1 MDVGDYKHCCRVD
14 EVVFELDLRIFALQC
29 LGHDF
34 PPQTRARQD
43 VRLVYRVYRKRRV
56 ARNSNLRRHTRDA
69 LDLLYTIDHCV
80 PRDVLL
86 RRDALFFT
94 LAKVDAADEF
104 ADDDYVDAS
113 GDGILQRRVD
123 YERV

>member
-1 MDVGDYKHCCRVD
+1 M
-14 EVVFELDLRIFALQC
+14 FELDLRVFPLQC
-29 LGHDF
+29 LGHYF

-43 VRLVYRVYRKRRV
+43 VCLVHRVYRKRRV
-56 ARNSNLRRHTRDA
+56 KRDSNLRRHARDA
-69 LDLLYTIDHCV
+69 LDLLHTIDHRV

-94 LAKVDAADEF
+94 LAKVDTADEL
-104 ADDDYVDAS
+104 ADDDDVDAS

>member
-1 MDVGDYKHCCRVD
+1 M
-14 EVVFELDLRIFALQC
+14 VFELDLRVFTLQC
-29 LGHDF
+29 LRHDS

-43 VRLVYRVYRKRRV
+43 VRLVYRVNRKRRV
-56 ARNSNLRRHTRDA
+56 GRDSNLRRHARDA
-69 LDLLYTIDHCV
+69 LDLLHAIDHRV

-86 RRDALFFT
+86 RCDALFFA
-94 LAKVDAADEF
+94 LAKVDTANEL
-104 ADDDYVDAS
+104 ADDDDVDAS

>member
-1 MDVGDYKHCCRVD
+1 M
-14 EVVFELDLRIFALQC
+14 VFELDLWVFALQC
-29 LGHDF
+29 LSHHS

-56 ARNSNLRRHTRDA
+56 GRDSNLRRDARDA
-69 LDLLYTIDHCV
+69 LDFLHTIDHRV

-86 RRDALFFT
+86 RRDVLFFT
-94 LAKVDAADEF
+94 LPKVDTADEL
-104 ADDDYVDAS
+104 ADDDDVDAS
-113 GDGILQRRVD
+113 GDGILQRRVG

>member
-1 MDVGDYKHCCRVD
+1 M
-14 EVVFELDLRIFALQC
+14 VFELDLRVFALQC

-34 PPQTRARQD
+34 PPQTRARQH

-56 ARNSNLRRHTRDA
+56 GRDSDLRCHARDA
-69 LDLLYTIDHCV
+69 LDLLHTIDHRV

-86 RRDALFFT
+86 RRDTLFFT
-94 LAKVDAADEF
+94 LAKVDTADEL
-104 ADDDYVDAS
+104 ADDDDVDAPR
-113 GDGILQRRVD
+113 DRILQRRID

>member
-1 MDVGDYKHCCRVD
+1 M
-14 EVVFELDLRIFALQC
+14 VFELDLWVFALQC
-29 LGHDF
+29 LGHDS

-56 ARNSNLRRHTRDA
+56 GRDSNLRRHARDA
-69 LDLLYTIDHCV
+69 LDLLHAIDHRV

-86 RRDALFFT
+86 RRNALFFT
-94 LAKVDAADEF
+94 LAKIDTADEL
-104 ADDDYVDAS
+104 ADDDDIDAS
-113 GDGILQRRVD
+113 SDGILQRRVD